1 MADNLEHFRQ
11 VLVESCVRIFCEP
24 FGRQA
29 LSSEAEGGFASNGNP
44 CAKKQVRH
52 VGHAGDAVAK
62 RESRARVQ
70 HEEFEGGKREMVIL
84 SSAHLRPRYR
94 SRPWTKAA
102 IFRSATER
110 LSIQKPQSG
119 CAKRTRPGPRTCSAR
134 SRARAISSG
143 VST

>member
-1 MADNLEHFRQ
+1 MQRFTREPAQAVEHRA
-11 VLVESCVRIFCEP
+11 LD
-24 FGRQA
+24 QA
-29 LSSEAEGGFASNGNP
+29 Y
-44 CAKKQVRH
+44 
-52 VGHAGDAVAK
+52 AK
-62 RESRARVQ
+62 RRQQGRERAGCGPG
-70 HEEFEGGKREMVIL
+70 HLLPIELAPEFEGGKREMVIL

-119 CAKRTRPGPRTCSAR
+119 CAKRTRPGPRACSAH

-143 VST
+143 VSI